1 MKFYEARWVPVA
13 WLDTLLKRIFDLALA
28 IAVTLLAFWGL
39 TLILDPGDGPRKN
52 VLYMVLVLVIWIV
65 VATVRLIVHPI
76 RAAISGKF
84 LDEYAAAKAS
94 KAQEVKTKAAKAY
107 SPPVFDPHFVYKG
120 QDPIQ
125 ASRPLKRRIDDVWF
139 FQSHQRRMPALDA
152 PHGTDEYFFTETLK
166 TLARAVNSGVATP
179 DELKR
184 AKYVD
189 SFDNTWREVYGRA

>member
-1 MKFYEARWVPVA
+1 MKFYDARWVSVA

-28 IAVTLLAFWGL
+28 GTVTLLAVWGL
-39 TLILDPGDGPRKN
+39 SFLDASDVRRKN
-52 VLYMVLVLVIWIV
+52 VLYGMLLLVGWLIV
-65 VATVRLIVHPI
+65 ASVRLIVHTI
-76 RAAISGKF
+76 RAAISGNF

-125 ASRPLKRRIDDVWF
+125 AGRPLKRRIDEVWF

-152 PHGTDEYFFTETLK
+152 PHGTDEYFFAETLK
-166 TLARAVNSGVATP
+166 TLARAVDSGVATP

>member
-1 MKFYEARWVPVA
+1 MKFYDARWVSVA

-28 IAVTLLAFWGL
+28 GTVTLLAVWGL
-39 TLILDPGDGPRKN
+39 SFLDASDVRRKN
-52 VLYMVLVLVIWIV
+52 VLYGMLLLVGWLIV
-65 VATVRLIVHPI
+65 ASVRLIVHTI

-94 KAQEVKTKAAKAY
+94 KAQQVKTKAAKAY

-125 ASRPLKRRIDDVWF
+125 AGRPLKRRIDEVWF

-152 PHGTDEYFFTETLK
+152 PHGSDEYFFAETLK

>member
-1 MKFYEARWVPVA
+1 MKFYDARWVSVA

-28 IAVTLLAFWGL
+28 GTVTLLAVWGL
-39 TLILDPGDGPRKN
+39 SFLDASDVRRKN
-52 VLYMVLVLVIWIV
+52 VLYGMLLLVGWLIV
-65 VATVRLIVHPI
+65 ASVRLIVHTI

-94 KAQEVKTKAAKAY
+94 KAQQVKTKAAKAY

-125 ASRPLKRRIDDVWF
+125 AGRPLKRRIDEVWF

-152 PHGTDEYFFTETLK
+152 PHGTDEYFFAETLK

>member
-1 MKFYEARWVPVA
+1 MKFYDARWVSVA

-28 IAVTLLAFWGL
+28 GTVTLLAVWGL
-39 TLILDPGDGPRKN
+39 SFLDASDVRRKN
-52 VLYMVLVLVIWIV
+52 VLYGMLLLVGWLIV
-65 VATVRLIVHPI
+65 ASVRLIVHTI

-125 ASRPLKRRIDDVWF
+125 AGRPLKRRIDEVWF

-152 PHGTDEYFFTETLK
+152 PHGTDEYFFAETLK
-166 TLARAVNSGVATP
+166 TLARAVDSGVATP

>member
-1 MKFYEARWVPVA
+1 MKFYDARWVSVA

-28 IAVTLLAFWGL
+28 GTVTLLAVWGL
-39 TLILDPGDGPRKN
+39 SFLDASDVRRKN
-52 VLYMVLVLVIWIV
+52 VLYGMLLLVGWLIV
-65 VATVRLIVHPI
+65 ASVRLIVHTI

-94 KAQEVKTKAAKAY
+94 KAQQVKTRAAKAY

-125 ASRPLKRRIDDVWF
+125 AGRPLKRRIDEVWF

-152 PHGTDEYFFTETLK
+152 PHGTDEYFFAETLK
-166 TLARAVNSGVATP
+166 TLARAVDSGVATP